1 MVPSVLLARVKLC
14 KLGMVLN
21 ILGGMA
27 ASLLKDKSMVCKV
40 SRPSKAASTNT
51 PKGIEILQNMYVI
64 SKKRYIVFTYMVV
77 AQIQVLK

>member
-14 KLGMVLN
+14 KLGVVLN

-40 SRPSKAASTNT
+40 SRPSKAASTKT
-51 PKGIEILQNMYVI
+51 PKGIEGLI
-64 SKKRYIVFTYMVV
+64 
-77 AQIQVLK
+77 